1 MEEVKIEYFKYL
13 PTEER
18 RQAAKRLK
26 KYMEYFQAELSAIE
40 NRSVKE
46 RIHEIFPKAK
56 DEKVR
61 RTEKQMHRLQRYYEL
76 LADVSKAAFENAVK
90 IVGEQ
95 DDNSA
100 STGTAIASLSGA
112 VQTNAT
118 LASLGGGA
126 MCAGGLGMA
135 GGFSI
140 LGMAIA
146 GGTSLLSNGTGLSD
160 LSDKEQAIIYK
171 KAFETALTL

>member
-1 MEEVKIEYFKYL
+1 M
-13 PTEER
+13 
-18 RQAAKRLK
+18 
-26 KYMEYFQAELSAIE
+26 
-40 NRSVKE
+40 
-46 RIHEIFPKAK
+46 
-56 DEKVR
+56 
-61 RTEKQMHRLQRYYEL
+61 
-76 LADVSKAAFENAVK
+76 
-90 IVGEQ
+90 
-95 DDNSA
+95 
-100 STGTAIASLSGA
+100 
-112 VQTNAT
+112 QTNAT

>member
-18 RQAAKRLK
+18 RQAARRLK

-46 RIHEIFPKAK
+46 RIHEIFPKGK

-90 IVGEQ
+90 IVGE
-95 DDNSA
+95 
-100 STGTAIASLSGA
+100 
-112 VQTNAT
+112 
-118 LASLGGGA
+118 
-126 MCAGGLGMA
+126 
-135 GGFSI
+135 
-140 LGMAIA
+140 
-146 GGTSLLSNGTGLSD
+146 
-160 LSDKEQAIIYK
+160 
-171 KAFETALTL
+171 

>member
-1 MEEVKIEYFKYL
+1 
-13 PTEER
+13 
-18 RQAAKRLK
+18 
-26 KYMEYFQAELSAIE
+26 
-40 NRSVKE
+40 
-46 RIHEIFPKAK
+46 
-56 DEKVR
+56 
-61 RTEKQMHRLQRYYEL
+61 
-76 LADVSKAAFENAVK
+76 
-90 IVGEQ
+90 
-95 DDNSA
+95 
-100 STGTAIASLSGA
+100 

-126 MCAGGLGMA
+126 MCA